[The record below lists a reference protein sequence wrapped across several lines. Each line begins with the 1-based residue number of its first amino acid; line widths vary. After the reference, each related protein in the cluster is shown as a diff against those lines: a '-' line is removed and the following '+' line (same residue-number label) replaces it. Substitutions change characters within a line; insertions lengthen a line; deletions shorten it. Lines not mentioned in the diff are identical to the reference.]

1 MAMAEHPKITLTDES
16 TISGG
21 NASSRLAWFALVAA
35 GVSGFL
41 FQVDLTGL
49 AAALPDIAS
58 SVGAS
63 GQDQAWIMDVYS
75 LALIFALPV
84 AGPVADRY
92 GRRRVFMGGGVL
104 FGLASAL
111 CAEATTLES
120 LLAWRML
127 QGVAGAA
134 ITSSASAL
142 LAAAYPGK
150 RRAWAFGVWGTV
162 IGASMVIGPPLGA
175 LIAASAGWP
184 WIFWIN
190 LPLCVA
196 LVLLATPLAEAE
208 RVGSRPSMDWLGPG
222 LLALVVGSSAYALLS
237 SGEFRGIAL
246 VTGVAGACA
255 FWVAER
261 RQASPAFDFGLFA
274 SGPFLALCITA
285 IAGSIGYWT
294 LLVHLPQMMRGPMGL
309 DASRS
314 GLLLTALTVP
324 MLLLPGLGARLSQA
338 LPARLYFGGGLA
350 VVGVAGLG
358 LAAAST
364 DLSSPAAVWAVA
376 ATLLL
381 GGAGCALFNAQI
393 TAFAVSSVPADRAA
407 TAAAMCITMRQVGFA
422 LGIALIG
429 AVLNLGGDNRYALAY
444 CLVGTIT
451 LLLAAFVFAALSI
464 SSAREQQ

>member
-1 MAMAEHPKITLTDES
+1 MAMAEHPEITLADAS
-16 TISGG
+16 TPPDG
-21 NASSRLAWFALVAA
+21 NPSSRLAWFALFAA
-35 GVSGFL
+35 SVSGFL

-58 SVGAS
+58 SVGVPVQ
-63 GQDQAWIMDVYS
+63 GQAWIIDIYS

-92 GRRRVFMGGGVL
+92 GRRRVFIGGGVL

-111 CAEATTLES
+111 CAEAATFES
-120 LLAWRML
+120 LLAWRL
-127 QGVAGAA
+127 VQGVAGAA
-134 ITSSASAL
+134 LTSSASAL

-190 LPLCVA
+190 LPLCMA
-196 LVLLATPLAEAE
+196 LVVLASPLAESK
-208 RVGSRPSMDWLGPG
+208 RVGSQPSMDWLGPG

-237 SGEFRGIAL
+237 SGGFRGIAL
-246 VTGVAGACA
+246 ATGMVASCA
-255 FWVAER
+255 FWIAER
-261 RQASPAFDFGLFA
+261 RHPRPAFDFRLFA
-274 SGPFLALCITA
+274 STRFLALCITA
-285 IAGSIGYWT
+285 IATSIGYWS
-294 LLVHLPQMMRGPMGL
+294 LLVHLPQMMRGPMDL

-314 GLLLTALTVP
+314 GLLLTTLTVP

-338 LPARLYFGGGLA
+338 VPARLYFGGGLA

-358 LAAAST
+358 LAVVST
-364 DLSSPAAVWAVA
+364 DLSHPAVVWAVGA
-376 ATLLL
+376 MLLL
-381 GGAGCALFNAQI
+381 GAAGCALFNAQI

-429 AVLNLGGDNRYALAY
+429 AVLNLGGDNRYAPAY
-444 CLVGTIT
+444 LLVGAIT
-451 LLLAAFVFAALSI
+451 LLLAAFVFAALSGP
-464 SSAREQQ
+464 ARERK